1 MQPKAG
7 KPAEIK
13 KQTQFKSATEV
24 DRTRSNEEKSNNVI
38 VVLDDITK
46 RSEEQSN
53 NVTAVLD
60 TARSYEEQ
68 PNKVAT

>member
-1 MQPKAG
+1 
-7 KPAEIK
+7 
-13 KQTQFKSATEV
+13 
-24 DRTRSNEEKSNNVI
+24 

>member
-24 DRTRSNEEKSNNVI
+24 DRTRSNEEQSNNVI
-38 VVLDDITK
+38 ML
-46 RSEEQSN
+46 
-53 NVTAVLD
+53 
-60 TARSYEEQ
+60 
-68 PNKVAT
+68 